1 MLANNG
7 GRVILLGII
16 LTVACASV
24 NAQQTVF
31 RWVDEDGVV
40 HFSDAPPDESE
51 AVESE
56 TFTTE
61 KPPPSI
67 APAQPV
73 VKSPAASET
82 EGEKQSAPPEIET
95 PPLVRKVDIATLS
108 VADLDRRCEDAREKL
123 IAPLREAEIAK
134 CNQQEDTD
142 PARCERFYAD
152 YGDGGRTASGGTFPP
167 MFHDLPE
174 CVDALEERRR
184 RASRTPAENR

>member
-1 MLANNG
+1 MD
-7 GRVILLGII
+7 R
-16 LTVACASV
+16 
-24 NAQQTVF
+24 
-31 RWVDEDGVV
+31 
-40 HFSDAPPDESE
+40 
-51 AVESE
+51 
-56 TFTTE
+56 
-61 KPPPSI
+61 
-67 APAQPV
+67 
-73 VKSPAASET
+73 
-82 EGEKQSAPPEIET
+82 EKQSAQPEIET
-95 PPLVRKVDIATLS
+95 PPLFRKVDIATLS